1 MKKVDEAVEK
11 YLIDRYELLRKEFL
25 TISNN
30 DDKFELLKEMK
41 SLSILLYEKFG
52 IYTEELKFK

>member
-11 YLIDRYELLRKEFL
+11 YLIDRYELLKNEFL
-25 TISNN
+25 SISNN

-41 SLSILLYEKFG
+41 NLSILLYEKFG
-52 IYTEELKFK
+52 IYTEELKFR